1 MTIVESISAF
11 VVAAGLLTLTPGVD
25 TALVLRASTF
35 DGQAKGL
42 RATLGIL
49 TGCLVWGALVAFGLA
64 ALITASPL
72 AYDVLKWAGALY
84 LLWLGGRMILRPRA
98 LGPVGASAGDSRD
111 VSWFARG
118 LAGNL
123 LNPKM
128 GVFYVSFLPQF
139 VPAGVAVAP
148 YILLLAAIHAVLGL
162 CWCGALIL
170 ASRPLG
176 QAMRRPVVVKTLDR
190 VTGLVFIGFGARLAL
205 SRTG

>member
-1 MTIVESISAF
+1 MTVVESLSAF

-35 DGQAKGL
+35 DGPMRGA
-42 RATLGIL
+42 RATAGIL
-49 TGCLVWGALVAFGLA
+49 LGCLVWGALVAFGLA

-72 AYDVLKWAGALY
+72 AYDILKWAGALY
-84 LLWLGGRMILRPRA
+84 LLWLGGRMILRPRLSA
-98 LGPVGASAGDSRD
+98 PLPADGATGKSPN
-111 VSWFARG
+111 WFWRG

-139 VPAGVAVAP
+139 VPHGVEVSP
-148 YILLLAAIHAVLGL
+148 YIVLLASIHAGLGL
-162 CWCGALIL
+162 LWCGALIL

-176 QAMRRPVVVKTLDR
+176 RAMRRPAVVKTLDR
-190 VTGLVFIGFGARLAL
+190 MTGVVFIGFGARLAL
-205 SRTG
+205 SRAV

>member
-1 MTIVESISAF
+1 MTVGESLTAF
-11 VVAAGLLTLTPGVD
+11 VAAAGLLTLTPGVD
-25 TALVLRASTF
+25 TALVLRSATF
-35 DGQAKGL
+35 DGRSAGA
-42 RATLGIL
+42 RATAGIL
-49 TGCLVWGALVAFGLA
+49 LGCLIWGALVAFGLA
-64 ALITASPL
+64 ALITASPV
-72 AYDVLKWAGALY
+72 AYAVLKWAGAIY
-84 LLWLGGRMILRPRA
+84 LLWLGGRMILRPRTA
-98 LGPVGASAGDSRD
+98 PPAAVETGVARPR
-111 VSWFARG
+111 WFLRG

-176 QAMRRPVVVKTLDR
+176 QAMRRPVVVKALDR
-190 VTGLVFIGFGARLAL
+190 VTGAVFIGFGVRLAI
-205 SRTG
+205 SRA